1 MGDNWTWYLVLAIG
15 IGLLMIMVGNVASA
29 HTRERARTQRRLTN
43 IERKLD
49 AIISHL
55 GVVVPDDDDEPEVR
69 RLIQQGRRIQA
80 IKLYREKSGTDLAT
94 AKNAVDDLAR
104 KLGLS

>member
-1 MGDNWTWYLVLAIG
+1 
-15 IGLLMIMVGNVASA
+15 VASTHA
-29 HTRERARTQRRLTN
+29 RERARTQRRLAS
-43 IERKLD
+43 IDRKVD
-49 AIISHL
+49 AIINHL

>member
-15 IGLLMIMVGNVASA
+15 IGLLMVMVGNVASA
-29 HTRERARTQRRLTN
+29 HTRDRARTQRRLTT

-49 AIISHL
+49 AIVNHL
-55 GVVVPDDDDEPEVR
+55 GVVVADDDDEPEVR

-80 IKLYREKSGTDLAT
+80 IKLYREKSGADLAT

>member
-15 IGLLMIMVGNVASA
+15 IGLLMVMVGNVASA
-29 HTRERARTQRRLTN
+29 HTRERARTHRRLTA

-49 AIISHL
+49 AIVNHL